1 MRGYL
6 WSPDQLSLV
15 FVCFLQIPVALF
27 FQELL
32 IYQGDFAKH
41 YADGLDGCG
50 LQHEAKVRQA
60 FYQMIRRMSEPF
72 HELHKHQLDK

>member
-1 MRGYL
+1 MFNCFC
-6 WSPDQLSLV
+6 LV
-15 FVCFLQIPVALF
+15 FLQIPVVLF

-32 IYQGDFAKH
+32 SYQDGFAKH

-50 LQHEAKVRQA
+50 LQQEAKVRQA
-60 FYQMIRRMSEPF
+60 FYQLIRRMSEPF

>member
-1 MRGYL
+1 MFNCFCL
-6 WSPDQLSLV
+6 
-15 FVCFLQIPVALF
+15 FFLQIPVVLF

-32 IYQGDFAKH
+32 SYQDGFAKH

-50 LQHEAKVRQA
+50 LQQEAKVRQA
-60 FYQMIRRMSEPF
+60 FYQLIRRMSEPF